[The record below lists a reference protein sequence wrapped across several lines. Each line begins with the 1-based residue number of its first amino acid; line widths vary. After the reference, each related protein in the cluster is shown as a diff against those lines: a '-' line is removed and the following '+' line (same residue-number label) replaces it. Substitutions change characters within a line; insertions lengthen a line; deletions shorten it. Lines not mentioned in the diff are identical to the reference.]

1 MIDPYRMVVV
11 NVIASCLVLFGI
23 GLFKYIYPKRKINFF
38 LLLLIISMLPLI
50 SLLRAGTYESGDF
63 NIHIYRIMSFYDSL
77 AEGNFMPSWA
87 AELNATYGNPLFIF
101 NYSFSYYLISI
112 FHFSGFSFIA
122 GMKIYLGLAFFL
134 SGIFMYLWIK
144 TLTNNKVASF
154 TAAIFYLFTP
164 YHLVDFHF
172 RATPGESTSFALVP
186 LLFYFV
192 TRYFREKKSI
202 FLISSS
208 FFTILLFLAHPLLA
222 FVLFGIL
229 VLYIFFWAYINKNYY
244 LSFLNLFA
252 LVIGFIG
259 SIHTWIPFFIY
270 KSYMFQYPSHQL
282 PFNDFTSLFYSP
294 WRYGFLFQGHYGE
307 LALMIG
313 YTQILVIIMLV
324 LLFITKKIPSNIKL
338 HLVFWLSMFSFFL
351 FLMHPYS
358 NIIWQFLPSLWMLV
372 PFGRLLLPT
381 AVITS
386 VLAGYLAL
394 IFHKSKTKRKF
405 IYLLIFFTVGY
416 TILNWGHRRV
426 IREIDDK
433 VLRAGVWKSTV
444 TEGVTAYFLN
454 NRWADIN
461 NFWFSELPK
470 NHLEIINGKGVV
482 KQISRTTTVHSYII
496 AAETPITIKENT
508 LYFPG
513 WSLESNYERRTIYPG
528 KRGVINAKLPQGLQY
543 LELTYEDIP
552 IYKFIKNI
560 SLGVFLSLLF
570 ILLINIFKSI
580 FFARNPEHFSG

>member
-11 NVIASCLVLFGI
+11 NVIASCLLLFGI
-23 GLFKYIYPKRKINFF
+23 GVYKYIYPKRKINFF
-38 LLLLIISMLPLI
+38 ILLLIISMLPLI

-77 AEGNFMPSWA
+77 TEGNFMPSWA

-101 NYSFSYYLISI
+101 NYSFSYYVISL
-112 FHFSGFSFIA
+112 FHFFGLSFIA
-122 GMKIYLGLAFFL
+122 SMKIYLGLAFFL
-134 SGIFMYLWIK
+134 SGIFMYLWVK
-144 TLTNNKVASF
+144 ALTNSKIASF

-164 YHLVDFHF
+164 YHLIDFHF
-172 RATPGESTSFALVP
+172 RATPGESTSFALIP

-192 TRYFREKKSI
+192 TKYFKEKKFI
-202 FLISSS
+202 FLILSSI
-208 FFTILLFLAHPLLA
+208 FTVLLFLAHPLLA

-229 VLYIFFWAYINKNYY
+229 VLYIFFWAYINKDYY

-270 KSYMFQYPSHQL
+270 KPYMFQDPSRQL
-282 PFNDFTSLFYSP
+282 SFINFVSLFYSP

-313 YTQILVIIMLV
+313 YTQILVIIILV
-324 LLFITKKIPSNIKL
+324 LLFITKKVPSKIKSYL
-338 HLVFWLSMFSFFL
+338 LFWLCMFFFFL

-358 NIIWQFLPSLWMLV
+358 NIIWQFLPNLWMLV

-386 VLAGYLAL
+386 VLGGYFILV
-394 IFHKSKTKRKF
+394 FYKSKTKRKF
-405 IYLLIFFTVGY
+405 IYLLIFFTIGS
-416 TILNWGHRRV
+416 TMLNWGHRRV
-426 IREIDDK
+426 IPEIDDK
-433 VLRAGVWKSTV
+433 ILRAGVWKSTV

-454 NRWADIN
+454 NKWADLN
-461 NFWFSELPK
+461 SFWFSELPK
-470 NHLEIINGKGVV
+470 NHLEITEGKGII
-482 KQISRTTTVHSYII
+482 KQIKRTSIMHTYII
-496 AAETPITIKENT
+496 NAETPIAIKENT

-513 WSLESNYERRTIYPG
+513 WSLKSNYKQIPIYPG
-528 KRGVINAKLPQGLQY
+528 KRGVINAKLPQGIQY
-543 LELTYEDIP
+543 VELAYEDMP
-552 IYKFIKNI
+552 IYKLTKMI
-560 SLGVFLSLLF
+560 SAGIFLGLLF
-570 ILLINIFKSI
+570 ILLINIFKFRKISKK
-580 FFARNPEHFSG
+580 S